1 MEPKIC
7 HVVFKRRTGCLSI
20 FSFHSKLALMKADC
34 AECFFLDIRRKQKK
48 MWLIKKRKNCQGC
61 LTATGTLSC
70 SLLPALLGLFTG
82 SPIFFLLSTSLRNS
96 PTPYAYFTCY
106 KKKISAFSLPPLFWV
121 IVLVPPPIFSF
132 AVLSAVTGDVCVVCT
147 FTENTHTSGILREQR
162 LGVRRTTVSVH
173 HHDDWYCRR
182 DCAVTVSGRARLLG
196 EMLWLA
202 PVRSQNVFWLAA
214 IQESCVSSWD
224 RVQDCS
230 KWGILR
236 NIRLDKSEDSIVP
249 ASLCD
254 QLFLAPHKHSPA
266 LGSAWEVL

>member
-106 KKKISAFSLPPLFWV
+106 KKKSQHFLCLPSFESLSWSRPL
-121 IVLVPPPIFSF
+121 SY

-147 FTENTHTSGILREQR
+147 FTENTSGILREQQ

-173 HHDDWYCRR
+173 HHDD
-182 DCAVTVSGRARLLG
+182 
-196 EMLWLA
+196 
-202 PVRSQNVFWLAA
+202 
-214 IQESCVSSWD
+214 
-224 RVQDCS
+224 
-230 KWGILR
+230 
-236 NIRLDKSEDSIVP
+236 
-249 ASLCD
+249 
-254 QLFLAPHKHSPA
+254 
-266 LGSAWEVL
+266 